1 MEITPE
7 LIEKFLANACEPDE
21 FERIVHYLETHPEKA
36 DRWLGS
42 GDWDA
47 IDSDTPVADH
57 DQRAVYARLRERLFK
72 GSGDGA
78 SPGRVRRMVWPAVAA
93 SLLLV
98 SAGVWMSRR
107 RVHAPEEVALTAR
120 TAPKVSDTLAT
131 TGKWVVRVNNGA
143 RPQKLVLPDGS
154 AVTLFSHSQL
164 SYAAGF
170 GFTSRESRLE
180 GTADFSVHKNK
191 VLPFMVHSGV
201 LSTTAL
207 GTSFGVK
214 VPMGGKTVEIKLYSG
229 RVVVKADAAAGWPKD
244 VFLSPGEQ
252 VSYRG
257 GSGPALVSRFEVSPA
272 ADNHSNDQQ
281 DLVFNNA
288 SLKQVFAK
296 LAIQYH
302 VTISYRAADVRGMN
316 FTGTVSPSD
325 SLQPLLKLVGNMN
338 NLEIREEAGGYRV
351 VRQQ

>member
-7 LIEKFLANACEPDE
+7 LIQKFLANECEPDE
-21 FERIVHYLETHPEKA
+21 FERIVRYLEAHPKEA
-36 DRWLGS
+36 DRWLDS

-57 DQRAVYARLRERLFK
+57 DQRAVYARLRERLFPAQ
-72 GSGDGA
+72 GEIA
-78 SPGRVRRMVWPAVAA
+78 SSGRVRRMVWPAVAA

-98 SAGVWMSRR
+98 SAGVWMNRR
-107 RVHAPEEVALTAR
+107 RVHAPEGAVLATR
-120 TAPKVSDTLAT
+120 TTSKVIDTLDAA
-131 TGKWVVRVNNGA
+131 GKWVVRVNAGVK
-143 RPQKLVLPDGS
+143 PQKLVLPDGS
-154 AVTLFSHSQL
+154 GVTLYAHSRL

-170 GFTSRESRLE
+170 GFTGRESRLE

-191 VLPFMVHSGV
+191 VLPFTVHSGI

-214 VPMGGKTVEIKLYSG
+214 APMGGKTVEIKLYTG
-229 RVVVKADAAAGWPKD
+229 RVVVKAVAVAGWSKD
-244 VFLSPGEQ
+244 VFLSPGEKI
-252 VSYRG
+252 SYS
-257 GSGPALVSRFEVSPA
+257 GSSAPAVVSRFEVSPA
-272 ADNHSNDQQ
+272 AGDNSSDEQ

-288 SLKQVFAK
+288 SLKQVFKK

-302 VTISYRAADVRGMN
+302 VTISYRAADLNGMN
-316 FTGTVSPSD
+316 FTGTVSPSE
-325 SLQPLLKLVGNMN
+325 SLQPLLKLLGNMN